1 VETIA
6 IFPLELVLL
15 PGETAPLHI
24 FEERYKRL
32 MAALRSEGGEFG
44 VVLAEHDKIH
54 DTGCTAALAGVI
66 EEFDDGRLNVLIEG
80 RRRFTI
86 VEVHAP
92 DDPDTETLRRLC
104 RSSTT
109 AIGGRPRPGTRPWP
123 RSRSW
128 SRPWASRSRR
138 YLKARCH
145 SRFRLAAAVDFG
157 TEVKQ
162 ALLESVSETERL
174 VQLAAVMKTLLPR
187 VEAQLKRS
195 EAIRATAKACDG
207 CAEAQPSHAFA
218 GGHRARHIYGTSTI
232 LPK

>member
-1 VETIA
+1 METIA

-92 DDPDTETLRRLC
+92 DDPDTETLRATVSFFDDGDRGSPEAKDAAMAAFAELVAAMGLEEPQVPEGEMPL
-104 RSSTT
+104 S
-109 AIGGRPRPGTRPWP
+109 
-123 RSRSW
+123 
-128 SRPWASRSRR
+128 
-138 YLKARCH
+138 
-145 SRFRLAAAVDFG
+145 FRLAAAVDFG

-195 EAIRATAKACDG
+195 EAIRGNGKG
-207 CAEAQPSHAFA
+207 M
-218 GGHRARHIYGTSTI
+218 
-232 LPK
+232 